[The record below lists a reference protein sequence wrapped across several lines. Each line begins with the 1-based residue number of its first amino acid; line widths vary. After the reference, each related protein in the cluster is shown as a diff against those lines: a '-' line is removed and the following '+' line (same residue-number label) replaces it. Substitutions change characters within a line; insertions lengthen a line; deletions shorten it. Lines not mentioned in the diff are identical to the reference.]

1 MMCSISQKTRE
12 LFLGKIFVSISRVTE
27 TYCGSYWKI
36 KLSETKEATTE
47 KKKRLEPLG
56 LMFKDI
62 FIVLGR
68 WSIETQESSPRT
80 QIKQTD
86 KPNKKQGGPFLN

>member
-1 MMCSISQKTRE
+1 MWHAMCTSDLKVNSFWPTAILYMMCSISQKTRE

-47 KKKRLEPLG
+47 KKK
-56 LMFKDI
+56 KI
-62 FIVLGR
+62 
-68 WSIETQESSPRT
+68 RT
-80 QIKQTD
+80 IGV
-86 KPNKKQGGPFLN
+86 NV